1 MRSGNSSGW
10 PPERG
15 DCAMTALM
23 TTANQLTLFR
33 LFAVPCVVI
42 LVLYGFNGWALITFA
57 TAGITDALDGV
68 IARRA
73 GQHTS
78 LGAFLDPMA
87 DKLLLVSTFVVL
99 TLPLGLPNQ
108 LPVWFTVLVISRDI
122 VIVLTVAVV
131 NLSLGRREFHPS
143 ALGKI
148 ATVLYV
154 LTGAFTLLFNY
165 LERSSVVVD
174 FMVFAALLVTVA
186 SGLHYIVHVARLVNE
201 A

>member
-1 MRSGNSSGW
+1 
-10 PPERG
+10 
-15 DCAMTALM
+15 MTAL

-57 TAGITDALDGV
+57 VAGITDALDGV
-68 IARRA
+68 IARRS
-73 GQHTS
+73 GQPTS

-87 DKLLLVSTFVVL
+87 DKLLLVSTFIVL

-108 LPVWFTVLVISRDI
+108 LPVWLTVLVISRDV

-131 NLSLGRREFHPS
+131 NLALGRREFHPS
-143 ALGKI
+143 VLGKV
-148 ATVLYV
+148 ATLLYV
-154 LTGAFTLLFNY
+154 LTGAVTLLFNY
-165 LERSSVVVD
+165 VGRPSAVVD
-174 FMVFAALLVTVA
+174 FMVYAALVVTVV

>member
-1 MRSGNSSGW
+1 
-10 PPERG
+10 
-15 DCAMTALM
+15 MTALM

-33 LFAVPCVVI
+33 LLAVPCVVI
-42 LVLYGFNGWALITFA
+42 LVLYGFNGWALVTFA
-57 TAGITDALDGV
+57 VAGITDALDGV

-73 GQHTS
+73 GQRTS

-108 LPVWFTVLVISRDI
+108 LPVWLTVLVISRDV

-131 NLSLGRREFHPS
+131 NLSMGRREFHPS
-143 ALGKI
+143 TLGKI
-148 ATVLYV
+148 ATLLYV
-154 LTGAFTLLFNY
+154 LTGAFALLFNF
-165 LERSSVVVD
+165 LGRASVVVD
-174 FMVFAALLVTVA
+174 VLVYAALFVTVA

-201 A
+201 S